1 MSETSLSESAIFSAR
16 PVVRVGGQAVERVST
31 LLSAMRMEESE
42 GGMSTLELRLANWVA
57 TGSGGAE
64 LAFDAQS
71 PLKLGAELLV
81 GTGDEA
87 APNEIF
93 RGKVSALEMV
103 CNYGQ
108 PPELVVLAEDG
119 LGAARRARRTKVY
132 ADMTPAD
139 VMQAVAGEL
148 GLSPTV
154 TGLASPSGTWM
165 QLNETD
171 LAFLRRLAARF
182 EADLQVTG
190 TALTVAP
197 RQEVQ
202 RGTIEL
208 TLNSQLARVRIT
220 ADLADQVTAVTT
232 AGWNAQDGSAV
243 NGSATGITHGGP
255 GSGKS
260 GVAWAQEAFG
270 NRSEHVGGYAVS
282 TDGEAQALAE
292 AALDQRARRFL
303 RAEGTAEGNARMRVG
318 AQVRLAG
325 ISPQF
330 DNSYYVTEARH
341 LFDMRQ
347 GYRTEFRAECAYL
360 GP

>member
-1 MSETSLSESAIFSAR
+1 MPEISLSQSAIFSAR
-16 PVVRVGGQAVERVST
+16 PVIRIAGQPDERVST
-31 LLSAMRMEESE
+31 LLTAMRMEESE
-42 GGMSTLELRLANWVA
+42 GGMSTLELRLTDWVA
-57 TGSGGAE
+57 TGNGAAE

-71 PLKLGAELLV
+71 ALTLGAELLV

-108 PPELVVLAEDG
+108 PPELVVLAEDA
-119 LGAARRARRTKVY
+119 LTAARRGRRTKVH
-132 ADMTPAD
+132 AGMTPAD
-139 VMQAVAGEL
+139 VIRAVAGAL

-154 TGLASPSGTWM
+154 TGLDAPNGTWV

-171 LAFLRRLAARF
+171 LGFLRRLAARF
-182 EADLQVTG
+182 EADLQITG
-190 TALTVAP
+190 TALAVAP

-202 RGTIEL
+202 RGSIEL
-208 TLNSQLARVRIT
+208 ALYSQLARVRIT
-220 ADLADQVTAVTT
+220 ADLADQVTAVTA
-232 AGWNAQDGSAV
+232 AGWNGADGSAV
-243 NGSATGITHGGP
+243 RGSATAITHGGP
-255 GSGKS
+255 GSGRS
-260 GVAWAQEAFG
+260 GTDWAQEIFG
-270 NRSEHVGGYAVS
+270 TRSEHVATVALS
-282 TDGEAQALAE
+282 SDEEAQALAE
-292 AALDQRARRFL
+292 AAMDQRARRFV

-318 AQVRLAG
+318 AQLKLSG

-347 GYRTEFRAECAYL
+347 GYRTEFRAECSYL